1 MSGSI
6 PAVEENSQED
16 CYFPGNGVCIVV
28 SFRRI
33 WDWFYELILFIIHLL
48 WPVKSYGTTGAR
60 NPYSVYRAIHGDDP
74 FTKNSE
80 KNDSESKSSSVLA
93 IPPKKAREL
102 LNNLGSGGSGL
113 PYEKLFDPYYGSCLF
128 TKKTIEEVKGFQH
141 EKIFL
146 KRERSSGIAALDDS
160 DREKNSS
167 GNNPI
172 IEQLDGAPRF
182 SGCVEDFRR
191 WDPDNPAD
199 PDDPSALCADWLDP
213 DTLDDDKK
221 TVINYPD
228 TVHPSFDDSIQGPV
242 PDCYFLAAL
251 STIAWFIFNYPQR
264 APAILAKNERTPI
277 TFADIS
283 LKLYSVSGKKIP
295 PVSKATAVNTNY
307 LLPKNQSDAFQG
319 VQTRTG
325 NASWLPYYEKAFLR
339 YLETTGILTPGDPDK
354 PDICRI
360 QGGDPGETL
369 RALLRRPNGKLNRY
383 IMNSRL
389 PNHNSND
396 PEAVWLRLNSVV
408 AEKAPANPANQ
419 ARRTQYP
426 AVARTFG
433 CSGPDITG
441 DPNPSLYAATAK
453 GVIYDNDLIVASHSY
468 SLLGIMMDSNNQ
480 RYIILRNPFGENHG
494 FEYGKQY
501 NEDGT
506 LKYHLYGDVGRQPVG
521 QSGEKAIDYRLT
533 FPSIVYNQT
542 PYSIAPWISV
552 NTTNGTVVMPNK
564 GKFAIRLDDFV
575 NYFQE
580 FDYVLI

>member
-1 MSGSI
+1 M
-6 PAVEENSQED
+6 
-16 CYFPGNGVCIVV
+16 V

-33 WDWFYELILFIIHLL
+33 WDWFYELILYIIHLL

-60 NPYSVYRAIHGDDP
+60 NPYAVYRAIYGDDP

-93 IPPKKAREL
+93 IPPKDARER

-113 PYEKLFDPYYGSCLF
+113 SYEKLFDPYYGSCLF
-128 TKKTIEEVKGFQH
+128 SKITIEEVKGFQH

-146 KRERSSGIAALDDS
+146 KRERSSGITAVDDS
-160 DREKNSS
+160 GLGKNSS
-167 GNNPI
+167 GNIPQFI
-172 IEQLDGAPRF
+172 QLDGAPKF
-182 SGCVEDFRR
+182 SGCVDDFRN
-191 WDPDNPAD
+191 WDPDNPAL
-199 PDDPSALCADWLDP
+199 PDDPVTLCVDWLDP
-213 DTLDDDKK
+213 DTLEDDKK

-228 TVHPSFDDSIQGPV
+228 TVHPSFDDSVQGPV

-251 STIAWFIFNYPQR
+251 STIAWFDFNYPNR
-264 APAILAKNERTPI
+264 ATGILAKDKKNPI
-277 TFADIS
+277 IFADIKM
-283 LKLYSVSGKKIP
+283 KLYSVSGKSILP
-295 PVSKATAVNTNY
+295 PLKAIAVNTNY
-307 LLPKNQSDAFQG
+307 LLPRNKNGDFQG
-319 VQTRTG
+319 VKTRTG

-339 YLETTGILTPGDPDK
+339 YLETTGILTPGDPNK

-408 AEKAPANPANQ
+408 AEKASENPANQ

-441 DPNPSLYAATAK
+441 DPEPSLYAATAK
-453 GVIYDNDLIVASHSY
+453 GVIYDDELIVASHSY

-480 RYIILRNPFGENHG
+480 RYIILRNPYGENPG
-494 FEYGKQY
+494 YEYGMQY
-501 NEDGT
+501 DANGNP
-506 LKYHLYGDVGRQPVG
+506 KYHLFGDVGRQPVG
-521 QSGEKAIDYRLT
+521 PTGEKAIDYRLT
-533 FPSIVYNQT
+533 FPSIVYNGT
-542 PYSIAPWISV
+542 PYSIAPWIPV
-552 NTTNGTVVMPNK
+552 NTTAGTVVMPNK